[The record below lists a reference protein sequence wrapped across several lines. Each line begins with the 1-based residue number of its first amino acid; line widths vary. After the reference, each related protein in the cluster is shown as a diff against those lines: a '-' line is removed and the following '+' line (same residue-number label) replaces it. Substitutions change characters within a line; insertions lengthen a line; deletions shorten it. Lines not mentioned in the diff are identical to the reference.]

1 MLMENKYSTEE
12 YKKIKENEKEEL
24 KNTLNEGIKDAL
36 NSEKYKS
43 FLNVMS
49 KCHNYSYTN
58 SLLIALQ
65 NENATIIKSFMDWKK
80 DGVSINKNEKGIKIF
95 YPIKQVFI
103 EYQKDDKG
111 RIALD
116 ENGDKIEVGKNERIT
131 FRVGRVFD
139 ISQTNADREK
149 YELKKES
156 AEKILNKDNIISTL
170 EKISGIKIEFNNNL
184 GRANGRYNPELQ
196 KIEVRGNMGDIKT
209 ISTCVHEV
217 AHSLLHNKNSEL
229 NLSKEQKEFEAES
242 VAYVVCKNLN
252 VDSKENNF
260 LYLANWVG
268 KEDISEFKDS
278 LDRIQKTSN
287 DILKEFSIQQE
298 NNKKINQDKKL
309 KHKSNEIEI

>member
-116 ENGDKIEVGKNERIT
+116 ENGEKIEVGKNERIT

>member
-12 YKKIKENEKEEL
+12 YKKIKESEKEEL
-24 KNTLNEGIKDAL
+24 KNTLNDGIKNAL
-36 NSEKYKS
+36 DSERYKF

-65 NENATIIKSFMDWKK
+65 NDNATIVKSFKDWKK
-80 DGVSINKNEKGIKIF
+80 DGVNINKNEKGIKIF

-184 GRANGRYNPELQ
+184 GRANGRYNPDLQ

-229 NLSKEQKEFEAES
+229 NLSKGQKEFEAES

-298 NNKKINQDKKL
+298 KNKQNIKID
-309 KHKSNEIEI
+309 EIER

>member
-12 YKKIKENEKEEL
+12 YKKIKESEKEEL
-24 KNTLNEGIKDAL
+24 KNTLNDGIKNAL
-36 NSEKYKS
+36 DSERYKS

-65 NENATIIKSFMDWKK
+65 NDNATIVKSFKDWKK
-80 DGVSINKNEKGIKIF
+80 DGVNINKNEKGIKIF

-184 GRANGRYNPELQ
+184 GRANGRYNPDLQ

-229 NLSKEQKEFEAES
+229 NLSKGQKEFEAES

-298 NNKKINQDKKL
+298 KNKNKQNIKID
-309 KHKSNEIEI
+309 EIER